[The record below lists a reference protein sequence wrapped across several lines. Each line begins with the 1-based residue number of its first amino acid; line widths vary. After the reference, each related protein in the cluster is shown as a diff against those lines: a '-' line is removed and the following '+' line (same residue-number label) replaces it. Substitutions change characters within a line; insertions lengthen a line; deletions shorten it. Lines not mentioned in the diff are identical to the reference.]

1 MQTPPLVT
9 FNARQAGGLE
19 LIAQPKR
26 LAYELVG
33 RAAERSML
41 WLLITY
47 LACLAV
53 ILNDVARAL
62 DEPRWAD

>member
-1 MQTPPLVT
+1 
-9 FNARQAGGLE
+9 
-19 LIAQPKR
+19 
-26 LAYELVG
+26 
-33 RAAERSML
+33 ML